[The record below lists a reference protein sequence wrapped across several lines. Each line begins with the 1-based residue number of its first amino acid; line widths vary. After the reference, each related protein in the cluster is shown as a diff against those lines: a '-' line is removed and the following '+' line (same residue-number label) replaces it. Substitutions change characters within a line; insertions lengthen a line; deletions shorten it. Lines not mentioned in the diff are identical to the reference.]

1 MRNEIKT
8 WNGLELADRISD
20 YRVSDY
26 KKNGAVGVAVVIQ
39 ESYGN
44 FTDAVID
51 SETEN
56 YFRVAGRLFSKKAG
70 DERNGSGTLFV
81 SDEKLKNTF
90 RYLEHRNRIARKE
103 EQVRSLRNRNSW
115 DANLLADAERVST
128 ATIERVENFTPYGKR
143 VEFRIA
149 GKGICEVTQRKRDF
163 IDGNEWDGAEVS
175 MMGTRYTAEFA
186 TLAPLAI
193 AEAFRLCEEWNRDGQ
208 EERNKTKRESIAK
221 RNQAIETL
229 EAEIESLKAIQ

>member
-8 WNGLELADRISD
+8 WNGLELADSISD
-20 YRVSDY
+20 YRISGY
-26 KKNGAVGVAVVIQ
+26 KKNGAVGIAVLIQ
-39 ESYGN
+39 ENNGR

-56 YFRVAGRLFSKKAG
+56 YFRVAGRLFSKKG
-70 DERNGSGTLFV
+70 GTERNGSGLLFV

-103 EQVRSLRNRNSW
+103 EQIKSLRHRNSW

-128 ATIERVENFTPYGKR
+128 ATIERVENFTPYSKR

-149 GKGICEVTQRKRDF
+149 GKGICEVTQRKEHLLEAKD
-163 IDGNEWDGAEVS
+163 WDGAEVS
-175 MMGTRYTAEFA
+175 MTGTRYTAEFA

-193 AEAFRLCEEWNRDGQ
+193 AEAFRLCDEWNREGQ
-208 EERNKTKRESIAK
+208 EARNQTKRETIAK
-221 RNQAIETL
+221 RNQDIKTL

>member
-8 WNGLELADRISD
+8 WNGLELADSISD
-20 YRVSDY
+20 YRISGY
-26 KKNGAVGVAVVIQ
+26 KKNGAVGIAVLIQ
-39 ESYGN
+39 ENNGR

-56 YFRVAGRLFSKKAG
+56 YFRV
-70 DERNGSGTLFV
+70 
-81 SDEKLKNTF
+81 DEKLKNTV

-103 EQVRSLRNRNSW
+103 EQIKSLRHRNSW

-128 ATIERVENFTPYGKR
+128 ATIERVENFTPYSKR

-149 GKGICEVTQRKRDF
+149 GKGICEVTQRKEHLLEAKD
-163 IDGNEWDGAEVS
+163 WDGAEVS
-175 MMGTRYTAEFA
+175 MTGTRYTAEFA

-193 AEAFRLCEEWNRDGQ
+193 AEAFRLCDEWNREGQ
-208 EERNKTKRESIAK
+208 EARNQTKRETIAK
-221 RNQAIETL
+221 RNQDIKTL